1 MEYYKMRADVL
12 PKIRFVDETVICP
25 PYVHK
30 RRTPGE
36 YIIYAVKSGEMFL
49 EEDGVSYTL
58 REGDV
63 CVLDRDRTHAG
74 TKASTCGYYYI
85 HFQSDS
91 IELVQE
97 TERKEVAETLEQL
110 RQKSLESK
118 CFEYEECEDVPL
130 WLPKHFHVDDIKV
143 WAQMDSL
150 LKQAAASNTHQLEG
164 FKVLCA
170 CRVQEALILLS
181 RCFLTQE
188 REKRPCR
195 MPAYYPMVQKLQEF
209 LNREYASEITGERL
223 EKELGGSFDYMN
235 RVFKKVTGQ
244 TIFSYLTDVRISR
257 AKVLILH
264 TPMRM
269 REICERVGYPDV
281 YYFSRVFK
289 KNVGMPPA
297 AFARAAQA
305 DEKVAVG

>member
-30 RRTPGE
+30 RRKPGE
-36 YIIYAVKSGEMFL
+36 YIIYVVKSGEMFL

-63 CVLDRDRTHAG
+63 CVLDKDRTHAG

-85 HFQSDS
+85 HFQCSS

-97 TERKEVAETLEQL
+97 KESGAVTAQLEQH
-110 RQKSLESK
+110 RQRSLKSK
-118 CFEYEECEDVPL
+118 CFEYEECEEVPL
-130 WLPKHFHVDDIKV
+130 WLPKYFHVDDVKV
-143 WAQMDSL
+143 WAQRDSL
-150 LKQAAASNTHQLEG
+150 LKQAVESNYHQLEG

-181 RCFLTQE
+181 RCFLTRE
-188 REKRPCR
+188 REKYPRR
-195 MPAYYPMVQKLQEF
+195 MPAYYPTVQKLQEF

-223 EKELGGSFDYMN
+223 EKEFGGSFDYMN

-289 KNVGMPPA
+289 KTAGMSPA
-297 AFARAAQA
+297 AFARAAQVN
-305 DEKVAVG
+305 EKVAIG